1 MVRLGQSLHV
11 VGQSLHVV
19 GGSLYLVGGSLYVVG
34 GSRRGDPSRRV
45 RRQMAGSGPGHDG
58 DRACHTGNVAM
69 LPARWPDHPLRVGTK
84 LPRGQDEEKAS
95 ASWRKMTAGSRNV
108 RAVGMNAE
116 RQTHVV
122 LIPSYNTGAR
132 LFETIAGV
140 RQRGLP
146 VVVVI
151 DGSTDGT
158 ADAVTRMAADDPAL
172 FVRVLP
178 VNQGKGA
185 AVSHGLELALSKG
198 FTHALT
204 MDADGQHSAAHIETM
219 IAESLAHPEAM
230 VLGVP
235 VFDDSA
241 PRIRVLGHG
250 IANFWTALVTAGG
263 GIGDFAVR
271 ISCVSDRAAAP
282 HLRGDVGHAALR
294 FRFRGGDP
302 AMLAWRPSDQHSDA
316 GAIFPPGRRRRFALQ
331 VPAR

>member
-1 MVRLGQSLHV
+1 
-11 VGQSLHVV
+11 
-19 GGSLYLVGGSLYVVG
+19 
-34 GSRRGDPSRRV
+34 
-45 RRQMAGSGPGHDG
+45 MAENDG
-58 DRACHTGNVAM
+58 R
-69 LPARWPDHPLRVGTK
+69 
-84 LPRGQDEEKAS
+84 ES
-95 ASWRKMTAGSRNV
+95 NV

-219 IAESLAHPEAM
+219 IAELLAHPEAM

-263 GIGDFAVR
+263 GIGNSLFGFRVYPIAPLLRIFAET
-271 ISCVSDRAAAP
+271 S
-282 HLRGDVGHAALR
+282 G
-294 FRFRGGDP
+294 
-302 AMLAWRPSDQHSDA
+302 M
-316 GAIFPPGRRRRFALQ
+316 RRFDFDSEAVIRLCWRGVHPINIPTPVRYFRQ
-331 VPAR
+331 DDGGVSHFKYLRDNLLLIGMYTRLIAGLLTGWRMPRRVPTTIEDVQPADP